1 MGDDLDRTKR
11 LLEVL
16 LQGLYITIP
25 VIVLALIWIGAR
37 TWHLKQISRDREQMD
52 PEMLKHEMN
61 AIAKERL
68 AKRIKSG
75 GNGEAIKNGPDG
87 DEAQTNSHQETVD

>member
-1 MGDDLDRTKR
+1 
-11 LLEVL
+11 
-16 LQGLYITIP
+16 
-25 VIVLALIWIGAR
+25 
-37 TWHLKQISRDREQMD
+37 
-52 PEMLKHEMN
+52 MLKHEMN

-75 GNGEAIKNGPDG
+75 GNGEAIKNRPDG